1 MRILRGVVAAAA
13 LLALAVPAPS
23 LAARRVSG
31 YVSPGYKPSRTPKP
45 FGPANPPPP
54 VVMPAS
60 GNSPHVFVDGAGS
73 AHIAFADPNGT
84 GADIIRTCR
93 LPRGGSAC
101 PASAA
106 LIPDQPAAGNDPQT
120 NQDFDGPFPLAV
132 GNELLVVD
140 SRCCNRAPTPGG
152 SFTESPVYL
161 YTSEDA
167 GATFTGPTDAN
178 PSAGLIGTQDP
189 SGDAIVFGGDVPS
202 IGLISSVQTGGT
214 MFQGDPAGSFTRA
227 TANLSLRPDKQDASD
242 GRLGLDGARPI
253 AAFSDF
259 SGTITVREWNGGGS
273 VNDPAQW
280 TTLSVTGADQPR
292 IAGGPAGIAMLT
304 EPSISSGALSVRS
317 IAPGGG
323 AAGPPQFLTTD
334 SALFPT
340 LTADPV
346 SGMFAAAWITSSDE
360 AVHVRTSRDG
370 RVWSPDQVVM
380 RVPDG
385 QLSELDVAATADGGG
400 FAVARDAA
408 GAPT

>member
-31 YVSPGYKPSRTPKP
+31 YVSPGYKPKRIPKT
-45 FGPANPPPP
+45 FVPAKPPAP

-106 LIPDQPAAGNDPQT
+106 LSPDQPAAGNDPQT
-120 NQDFDGPFPLAV
+120 NQDFDGPYPLAV

-140 SRCCNRAPTPGG
+140 SRCCNRAATPDGG
-152 SFTESPVYL
+152 TTESPVYL

-189 SGDAIVFGGDVPS
+189 SGDAIVYGGEVPS
-202 IGLISSVQTGGT
+202 IGLVSSVQTGGT
-214 MFQGDPAGSFTRA
+214 LFQGVPAGSFTSD
-227 TANLSLRPDKQDASD
+227 TANLSLRPDKDDASN
-242 GRLGLDGARPI
+242 GRLGLDGNRPI
-253 AAFSDF
+253 TAFSDDG
-259 SGTITVREWNGGGS
+259 GTIAVREWNGSGS

-280 TTLSVTGADQPR
+280 TTLRITGA
-292 IAGGPAGIAMLT
+292 
-304 EPSISSGALSVRS
+304 E
-317 IAPGGG
+317 
-323 AAGPPQFLTTD
+323 
-334 SALFPT
+334 
-340 LTADPV
+340 
-346 SGMFAAAWITSSDE
+346 
-360 AVHVRTSRDG
+360 
-370 RVWSPDQVVM
+370 
-380 RVPDG
+380 
-385 QLSELDVAATADGGG
+385 
-400 FAVARDAA
+400 
-408 GAPT
+408 